1 MLSCAV
7 TDVGP
12 ADRMDTTGESNA
24 EINTSM
30 TNSLVFGAT
39 KKNIRPR
46 LMERADDLTDWL

>member
-7 TDVGP
+7 TDVGL
-12 ADRMDTTGESNA
+12 AYRIGTTGESNA

-39 KKNIRPR
+39 KKKIRLR

>member
-7 TDVGP
+7 TDVGL
-12 ADRMDTTGESNA
+12 ADRMGTTGESNA

-39 KKNIRPR
+39 KKKIRLR

>member
-7 TDVGP
+7 TDVGL
-12 ADRMDTTGESNA
+12 AYRIGTTGESNA

-39 KKNIRPR
+39 KKIRPR
-46 LMERADDLTDWL
+46 LMERGDDLTDWL

>member
-30 TNSLVFGAT
+30 TNRLVFGAT
-39 KKNIRPR
+39 KKKIRLR